1 MFKTCI
7 LGFVWEFGREG
18 RGREGKAMEGWKY
31 R

>member
-18 RGREGKAMEGWKY
+18 RGREGYGGLEI
-31 R
+31 